1 MSIKQ
6 FTEIMLRLI
15 SKINKIDTDILNVGS
30 SLGLS
35 SLELLKK
42 MEHLLKIRVSYI
54 KKKKKKVDPPFLVAN
69 NTKLK
74 KILNLRSDFFL
85 EVF

>member
-15 SKINKIDTDILNVGS
+15 SNINKIDTDILNVGS
-30 SLGLS
+30 SIGLS

-42 MEHLLKIRVSYI
+42 MEHLLKIKVSYV
-54 KKKKKKVDPPFLVAN
+54 KKKRKK
-69 NTKLK
+69 
-74 KILNLRSDFFL
+74 
-85 EVF
+85 